1 MKKFLLIFTAV
12 LLLFASCEGPAGP
25 KGEPGEGTYWF
36 VKTYTIDTRQ
46 WQLINGVDRI
56 GSFYQAEVT
65 IPELT
70 GDLYENGLVSCYL
83 FQTVNGVEV
92 QTPLP
97 YNIPWGEIDNTG
109 KETLWTEFYFYDFAP
124 RSIMFYVYYS
134 DFYTN
139 NTPPTA
145 SFRVVLR
152 Y

>member
-25 KGEPGEGTYWF
+25 KGDPGEGIYWF
-36 VKTYTIDTRQ
+36 VRTYTIKSDQ
-46 WQLINGVDRI
+46 WKLIYGVDQI
-56 GSFYQAEVT
+56 NSFYQAEVR

-70 GDLYENGLVSCYL
+70 GDIYEEGLVTCYL
-83 FQTVNGVEV
+83 FQTVDGVEV

-97 YNIPWGEIDNTG
+97 YNIPWGEIDGQGN
-109 KETLWTEFYFYDFAP
+109 ETLWTEFYFYDFTPGA
-124 RSIMFYVYYS
+124 IMFYVYYS

-139 NTPPTA
+139 NVPPTA